1 MKADT
6 RCSIKRIEPLNFSG
20 KLTGFVAPLDI
31 CFFDVRFQVLK
42 FMQNDFVRSFDGR
55 LSTSLLSFYL
65 LNDDGMRFQ
74 VIALSGNVTRE
85 L

>member
-6 RCSIKRIEPLNFSG
+6 RCSIKRIEPLHFPG

-31 CFFDVRFQVLK
+31 CFFDVRFQELK

-65 LNDDGMRFQ
+65 FNDDGMSFQ
-74 VIALSGNVTRE
+74 
-85 L
+85 